1 MILKSIKTVAQKLL
15 LVVFS
20 IFLIW
25 QSNQL
30 VSNITQRTY
39 PTTLSVFLLQSILL
53 NLFITGI
60 FLIGYAFPLHKLIPI
75 SYYNSVR
82 SQSFATTC
90 TILGIEYFRK
100 IIRLTFW
107 RPRNNKKHFFNGLR
121 SGLVEFDRNTRIS
134 ESGHT
139 FAFIIILVVS
149 FYIGVVANI
158 FLAILTTLINIIFNF
173 YPAMLQ
179 RYNRARL
186 QFTMT
191 LANKKMERI

>member
-1 MILKSIKTVAQKLL
+1 MILRSIKTAAQKLL

-25 QSNQL
+25 QSIQL
-30 VSNITQRTY
+30 VSNIIQRAY
-39 PTTLSVFLLQSILL
+39 STTLSEILLQSVLL

-60 FLIGYAFPLHKLIPI
+60 FLIGYALPLHRLIPT

-90 TILGIEYFRK
+90 AILRIELFRK
-100 IIRLTFW
+100 IIRFTFW

-158 FLAILTTLINIIFNF
+158 HLAILTTLINIIFNF

-179 RYNRARL
+179 RYNRTRL

-191 LANKKMERI
+191 LANKKTERI

>member
-1 MILKSIKTVAQKLL
+1 MILISIKTIVQKLL

-25 QSNQL
+25 QSTQL
-30 VSNITQRTY
+30 GSGIAQRTS
-39 PTTLSVFLLQSILL
+39 PQTLREILTQSILL

-60 FLIGYAFPLHKLIPI
+60 FLVGYALPLHKLLPA
-75 SYYNSVR
+75 SYYNSVK
-82 SQSFATTC
+82 SQSFATAC
-90 TILGIEYFRK
+90 AILKIELFRK

-107 RPRNNKKHFFNGLR
+107 SPRNNKKHFFNGLR
-121 SGLVEFDRNTRIS
+121 SGFAQFERNTRIS

-139 FAFIIILVVS
+139 FAFVIILVVS
-149 FYIGVVANI
+149 LYIGFFANI
-158 FLAILTTLINIIFNF
+158 RLAIITTLINVIFNF

-191 LANKKMERI
+191 LRPRRNSTR